1 MNFVPGRIEC
11 GSDGPVFHSHSLR
24 LKLPNYPFVQEPAN
38 ASPVELGIRPEH
50 VILASDADDAQEVSV
65 EMSEP
70 MGSDL
75 LAWTRLG
82 DLPLSIRLP
91 AETRLTPGDR
101 LRILLPEHRS
111 NLFDATSG
119 ARL

>member
-1 MNFVPGRIEC
+1 MGRC
-11 GSDGPVFHSHSLR
+11 SSRASLR
-24 LKLPNYPFVQEPAN
+24 LPLPNYPFAKTPVAAAPA
-38 ASPVELGIRPEH
+38 ELGIRPEH
-50 VILASDADDAQEVSV
+50 VTVAPDAADAHEVRV

-91 AETRLTPGDR
+91 AETRLASGDR
-101 LRILLPEHRS
+101 LRILLPEHRL
-111 NLFDATSG
+111 NLFDAANG

>member
-1 MNFVPGRIEC
+1 MPRYKC
-11 GSDGPVFHSHSLR
+11 A
-24 LKLPNYPFVQEPAN
+24 QAPAHG
-38 ASPVELGIRPEH
+38 APVELGIRPEH
-50 VILASDADDAQEVSV
+50 VILAPDASDAQEVSV

-82 DLPLSIRLP
+82 DLPWSIRLP
-91 AETRLTPGDR
+91 AETMLTPGDR
-101 LRILLPEHRS
+101 LRILLPENRL
-111 NLFDATSG
+111 NLFDAANG

>member
-1 MNFVPGRIEC
+1 
-11 GSDGPVFHSHSLR
+11 
-24 LKLPNYPFVQEPAN
+24 
-38 ASPVELGIRPEH
+38 
-50 VILASDADDAQEVSV
+50 
-65 EMSEP
+65 MSEP

-91 AETRLTPGDR
+91 AETMLTPGDR
-101 LRILLPEHRS
+101 LRILLPENRL
-111 NLFDATSG
+111 NLFDATNG